1 MKRVGLIFVIMF
13 IFSVSVYAQAISITL
28 SNSNE
33 QGWLNSPEAGV
44 STRCW
49 FRSTTPILQSGVYS
63 GQVSWMSSKNRP
75 GIIIFG
81 GPNNLSAS
89 RGIFIHVGNSPRD
102 SDNCVVIPSNEM
114 NKLYSELERIYGRN
128 NTFRI
133 RVEWDR

>member
-1 MKRVGLIFVIMF
+1 MKRIGLIIIILVL
-13 IFSVSVYAQAISITL
+13 SSALYAQAISITL

-49 FRSTTPILQSGVYS
+49 FRATTPVLQAGVYS
-63 GQVSWMSSKNRP
+63 GQVSWMNSKNRP

-102 SDNCVVIPSNEM
+102 SENCVVIPGNEM
-114 NKLYSELERIYGRN
+114 TRLYNELERIYGRN

-133 RVEWDR
+133 RIEWDR